1 MGNISHSL
9 EHLKQFLF
17 LILYFKIFG
26 DICRGWEP
34 YIIVEVSLSHG
45 CLYILPFYIN
55 ENIKS
60 QTITQRPQNEE
71 KMHDLGTKL

>member
-1 MGNISHSL
+1 M
-9 EHLKQFLF
+9 
-17 LILYFKIFG
+17 FG

-45 CLYILPFYIN
+45 RVYILPFYFN

-60 QTITQRPQNEE
+60 QTITQNKHTSASH
-71 KMHDLGTKL
+71 KMKRFFQSATYKIKTELRSMIHYILHR

>member
-1 MGNISHSL
+1 ML
-9 EHLKQFLF
+9 CLKQFLF
-17 LILYFKIFG
+17 LILDFKMFG

-34 YIIVEVSLSHG
+34 YIIVEVSFSHG
-45 CLYILPFYIN
+45 CLYILPFYFN

>member
-1 MGNISHSL
+1 ML
-9 EHLKQFLF
+9 CLKQILF
-17 LILYFKIFG
+17 LILDFKMFR

-34 YIIVEVSLSHG
+34 YIIVEVSLSHRR
-45 CLYILPFYIN
+45 LYKLPFYFN

>member
-1 MGNISHSL
+1 ML
-9 EHLKQFLF
+9 YLKQFLF
-17 LILYFKIFG
+17 LILDFKMFG

-45 CLYILPFYIN
+45 RLYILSFYFN

-60 QTITQRPQNEE
+60 QTITQNKHTSASH
-71 KMHDLGTKL
+71 KMKRFFQ

>member
-1 MGNISHSL
+1 MMDIMCLSIIVIKTNIVI
-9 EHLKQFLF
+9 KM
-17 LILYFKIFG
+17 FG

-45 CLYILPFYIN
+45 RLYILPFYFN

-60 QTITQRPQNEE
+60 QTKTQNKHTSASH
-71 KMHDLGTKL
+71 KMKRFFQ

>member
-1 MGNISHSL
+1 ML
-9 EHLKQFLF
+9 YLKQFLF
-17 LILYFKIFG
+17 LILDFKMFG

-45 CLYILPFYIN
+45 RLYILPFYFN

-60 QTITQRPQNEE
+60 QTITQNKHTSASH
-71 KMHDLGTKL
+71 KMRRFFQ